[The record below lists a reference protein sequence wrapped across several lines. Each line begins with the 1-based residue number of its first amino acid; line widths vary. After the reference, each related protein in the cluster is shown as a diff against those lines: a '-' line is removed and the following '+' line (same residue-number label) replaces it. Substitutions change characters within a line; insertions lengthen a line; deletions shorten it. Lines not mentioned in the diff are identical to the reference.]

1 MKNNFPIVSNTKY
14 LIFTGGVL
22 SGLGKG
28 VAAAS
33 IGKLISNGKKI
44 IPIKMDGY
52 LNYDP
57 GTMNPIEHGE
67 VFVLDDSGEVDM
79 DFGHYERFLRINC
92 KFEWN
97 ITMGKIFHSLLEK
110 EREGKFLG
118 KTVQLIP
125 HATNEIKEKINN
137 IVEKEN
143 PDIVLI
149 EIGGTVGDIE
159 NELFIEAIRQLG
171 NEVGRDNI
179 LYVHLTYV
187 PVPKSVNEPKT
198 KPTQQSIKLLN
209 QRGIW
214 PDIIIA
220 RSKDYLDE
228 KIREKI
234 SLFCNVSSENVI
246 NGVDVSNVYKI
257 PLSFESQGIIEC
269 INNKLKTNFVPNI
282 ESWKKLVDKI
292 DSISNKQIIIA
303 ICGKYTRLEDSY
315 ASIIESLTHCSANL
329 NVNIRLKWIDTI
341 NDNEIEEQLKDVKGI
356 IVPGGFGE
364 RGAEGK
370 INVIKYARENNIP
383 FLGLCY
389 GMQLAVIE
397 FARNICKLTSANSTE
412 IDKNTEVP
420 IIDIIE
426 GHERNLG
433 RGKTMRLGSYKAIL
447 KKNTITCELYSDTE
461 CYERHRHHYE
471 VNPAYHE
478 ILQKNGLVFSGLSE
492 DGILVEFI
500 EIPYHKFFLGTQ
512 AHPELKSNLEKP
524 APLFYGFV
532 EACLN

>member
-1 MKNNFPIVSNTKY
+1 VSQTKY

-33 IGKLISNGKKI
+33 IGRLIGNGKKI

-67 VFVLDDSGEVDM
+67 VFVLDDGGEVDM
-79 DFGHYERFLRINC
+79 DFGHYERFLGISC

-125 HATNEIKEKINN
+125 HATNEIKEKIHN
-137 IVEKEN
+137 VCEKEN

-149 EIGGTVGDIE
+149 EVGGTIGDME
-159 NELFIEAIRQLG
+159 NELFIEALRQLG
-171 NEVGRDNI
+171 NEVGRENV

-187 PVPKSVNEPKT
+187 PIPKSVNEPKT

-220 RSKDYLDE
+220 RSKDNIDD
-228 KIREKI
+228 KIKDKI
-234 SLFCNVSSENVI
+234 ALFCNVKKEEVI
-246 NGVDVSNVYKI
+246 GGMDVSNVYKI
-257 PLSFESQGIIEC
+257 PLLFESQGIVDSINKKLQTNFLPDMEEWKRLVNNIDD
-269 INNKLKTNFVPNI
+269 INNKKV
-282 ESWKKLVDKI
+282 S
-292 DSISNKQIIIA
+292 IA

-315 ASIIESLTHCSANL
+315 ASIIESLKHCSANL
-329 NVNIRLKWIDTI
+329 NANIKLKWIETS
-341 NDNEIEEQLKDVKGI
+341 NAENIEEQLKDVKGI

-364 RGAEGK
+364 RGSEGK
-370 INVIKYARENNIP
+370 IKIIRYARENNIP

-389 GMQLAVIE
+389 GLQLAVIE
-397 FARNICKLTSANSTE
+397 YARNVCKLTSANSTE
-412 IDKNTEVP
+412 IDKETEVP

-426 GHERNLG
+426 GHEIKLG
-433 RGKTMRLGSYKAIL
+433 KGKTMRLGSCKALL
-447 KKNTITCELYSDTE
+447 KENSRVYELYNNKE
-461 CYERHRHHYE
+461 VYERHRHHYE
-471 VNPAYHE
+471 VNPKYHKVLE
-478 ILQKNGLVFSGLSE
+478 DNGLFLSGLSE
-492 DGILVEFI
+492 DKVLVEFI
-500 EIPYHKFFLGTQ
+500 EIANHKFFVATQ
-512 AHPELKSNLEKP
+512 SHPELKSSLKKP

-532 EACLN
+532 KSCLD

>member
-1 MKNNFPIVSNTKY
+1 MSQIKY

-33 IGKLISNGKKI
+33 IGKLIGNNKKI
-44 IPIKMDGY
+44 LPIKMDGY

-67 VFVLDDSGEVDM
+67 VFVLDDGGEVDM
-79 DFGHYERFLRINC
+79 DFGHYERFLGISC

-125 HATNEIKEKINN
+125 HATNEIKEKIYNLV
-137 IVEKEN
+137 IKEN
-143 PDIVLI
+143 PDIVII
-149 EIGGTVGDIE
+149 EVGGTVGDME
-159 NELFIEAIRQLG
+159 NELFIEALRQLG
-171 NEVGRDNI
+171 NEIGRENV

-187 PVPKSVNEPKT
+187 PIPKSINEPKT

-214 PDIIIA
+214 PDIIIL
-220 RSKDYLDE
+220 RSKDYLDD
-228 KIREKI
+228 KIKEKI
-234 SLFCNVSSENVI
+234 SLFCNISKDDVI
-246 NGVDVSNVYKI
+246 NGVDLDNVYKI
-257 PLSFESQGIIEC
+257 PLVFESQGIIKS
-269 INNKLKTNFVPNI
+269 INNKLKTEFKPEIERWKELVNNI
-282 ESWKKLVDKI
+282 KNDA
-292 DSISNKQIIIA
+292 NKNITIA

-315 ASIIESLTHCSANL
+315 ASIIESLIHCSANL
-329 NVNIRLKWIDTI
+329 SINIKLKWIETT
-341 NDNEIEEQLKDVKGI
+341 NLENIEEQLKDVKGI

-364 RGAEGK
+364 RGVDGK
-370 INVIKYARENNIP
+370 IKVIKYSRENNIP

-389 GMQLAVIE
+389 GLQMAVIE
-397 FARNICKLTSANSTE
+397 YARNICKLTSANSTE
-412 IDKNTEVP
+412 IDKDTEIP

-426 GHERNLG
+426 GHEKILG
-433 RGKTMRLGSYKAIL
+433 KGKTMRLGSYKAIL
-447 KKNTITCELYSDTE
+447 KENSKVYELYNNKE
-461 CYERHRHHYE
+461 VYERHRHHYE
-471 VNPAYHE
+471 VNPKYHE
-478 ILQKNGLVFSGLSE
+478 ILEKNGLLLSGLSE
-492 DGILVEFI
+492 DKILAEFI
-500 EIPYHKFFLGTQ
+500 EIPKHKFFIATQ
-512 AHPELKSNLEKP
+512 SHPELKSSLENP

-532 EACLN
+532 KACLY